1 MRLDTIL
8 DQKFKR
14 ASLHRLVTLVCACER
29 SRGRLSSSP
38 PLASQVTPSRN
49 LCSPSLAA
57 KQRANLQKAK
67 AQLNEIKVKARA
79 KIDEAVSPSGLRR
92 RLSSSRWRVLRETNS
107 SLYTVRCP
115 GVLGSSWAALTNLPW
130 NLSYQKSR

>member
-14 ASLHRLVTLVCACER
+14 ASLHRLVTLVCARER

-79 KIDEAVSPSGLRR
+79 KIDEAVAE
-92 RLSSSRWRVLRETNS
+92 WT
-107 SLYTVRCP
+107 
-115 GVLGSSWAALTNLPW
+115 AAQAELE
-130 NLSYQKSR
+130 QMACAA